1 MENKGNYP
9 KIKIR
14 ERLVETCDAR
24 TNSIATI
31 KNCLCVS
38 KPLSFLVVPLAA
50 VYGESSISTSSFDGK
65 LLHDLLTYLCPTSL
79 VRYFS
84 FFVVYESFYV
94 VFFVHCFFCV
104 LTKRKGS
111 ISSLKEASHHR
122 D

>member
-14 ERLVETCDAR
+14 ERLVTCDTR

-31 KNCLCVS
+31 KNCLYVS

-50 VYGESSISTSSFDGK
+50 IYGESSISTSSFDGK

-79 VRYFS
+79 VQYFS
-84 FFVVYESFYV
+84 LFVVYESFYV
-94 VFFVHCFFCV
+94 VFFYAFLLLCFNKVQGNYLF
-104 LTKRKGS
+104 T
-111 ISSLKEASHHR
+111 
-122 D
+122 